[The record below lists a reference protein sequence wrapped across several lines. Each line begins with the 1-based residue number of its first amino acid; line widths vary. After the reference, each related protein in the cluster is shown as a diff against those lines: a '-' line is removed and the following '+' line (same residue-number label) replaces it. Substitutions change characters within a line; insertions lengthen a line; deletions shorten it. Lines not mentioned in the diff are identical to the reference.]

1 MVVVRMSLE
10 LRVTLAPLALL
21 ARWIRVSPPVVWDP
35 LALHPLIHSLV
46 RPVGPVVQVVMAA
59 LPAQR
64 VTVAQVDWKGKLAQV
79 VLLA

>member
-1 MVVVRMSLE
+1 MEALVLLARKPAPTVVWE
-10 LRVTLAPLALL
+10 PLALN
-21 ARWIRVSPPVVWDP
+21 PVIHPMVLPVDP
-35 LALHPLIHSLV
+35 E
-46 RPVGPVVQVVMAA
+46 VQVVMAA

>member
-1 MVVVRMSLE
+1 MVPELVVVRMSLE
-10 LRVTLAPLALL
+10 LRVTLEALALL

-64 VTVAQVDWKGKLAQV
+64 VTVAQAAWEDKLA
-79 VLLA
+79 